1 VPTYTY
7 ECACGRA
14 LDVRHSIHEEPEFE
28 CDNCGGP
35 MERVIAAP
43 AVQFKGSGFY
53 STDKA
58 KSSSNTPKNN

>member
-1 VPTYTY
+1 
-7 ECACGRA
+7 
-14 LDVRHSIHEEPEFE
+14 
-28 CDNCGGP
+28 

>member
-1 VPTYTY
+1 MPAYTY
-7 ECACGRA
+7 ECACGQVW
-14 LDVRHSIHEEPEFE
+14 DVRHSIHEEPEFE
-28 CDNCGGP
+28 CDNCGGA

>member
-1 VPTYTY
+1 
-7 ECACGRA
+7 
-14 LDVRHSIHEEPEFE
+14 
-28 CDNCGGP
+28 

-58 KSSSNTPKNN
+58 KSFSNTPKNN